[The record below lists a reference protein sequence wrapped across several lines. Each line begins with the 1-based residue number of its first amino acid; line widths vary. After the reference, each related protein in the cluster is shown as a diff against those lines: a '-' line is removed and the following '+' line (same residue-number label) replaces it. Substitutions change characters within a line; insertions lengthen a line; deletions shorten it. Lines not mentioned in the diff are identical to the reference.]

1 MRAEKK
7 SIEFRATRNGPVIQL
22 REGLDRKAMEEEIEK
37 LFQENETFF
46 EGSDLLNLALPE
58 MDGSERN
65 ELLRSLESKLP
76 IRFNLVW
83 IDEKKEAPQQKKE
96 SAEKV
101 KTSETS
107 KPSKDSSN
115 EGYRISK
122 FIKNTVRSGL
132 EIAFDGNIIIL
143 GDVNPGAQI
152 IASGNIIVMGSLRGI
167 AHAGSRGD
175 KTAFVVANRFDP
187 IQLRIAE
194 MIAISPEED
203 LGTDRGPQV
212 AYINEG
218 SIMIETYLTRA

>member
-1 MRAEKK
+1 MRAGKK
-7 SIEFRATRNGPVIQL
+7 NIEFRATRNGPVIQL
-22 REGLDRKAMEEEIEK
+22 REGLDREIMEEEIER
-37 LFQENETFF
+37 LFQENGDFF

-58 MDGSERN
+58 MDGAERN

-83 IDEKKEAPQQKKE
+83 PDEKREAPKREKRP
-96 SAEKV
+96 AETIRAPKI
-101 KTSETS
+101 
-107 KPSKDSSN
+107 SSN

-132 EIAFDGNIIIL
+132 EISFDGNIIIL

-152 IASGNIIVMGSLRGI
+152 IASGNIIVMGSLRGV

-175 KTAFVVANRFDP
+175 KSAFVVANRFEP

-203 LGTDRGPQV
+203 PGENQGPQV
-212 AYINEG
+212 AYISEG
-218 SIMIETYLTRA
+218 GIMIETYLTRA